1 MEWAQTLTL
10 LAATP
15 LSTGTSA
22 LQWFMI
28 IIGIGAGL
36 GGLAAGFYGARQ
48 KGIIELLKTENTAYK
63 ESNAR
68 LHEENNTLKQTCAQA
83 TAEAK
88 IWRDN
93 VTQRPSIQKMIE
105 TNQRQHKEYMGEM
118 AKVAKGLSDLVTQQG
133 KLTEVIAQTIVKEG
147 SNG

>member
-1 MEWAQTLTL
+1 MEWVQ
-10 LAATP
+10 
-15 LSTGTSA
+15 SFGT
-22 LQWFMI
+22 FV
-28 IIGIGAGL
+28 GIAGVL
-36 GGLAAGFYGARQ
+36 GGVFAAFYASRS
-48 KGIIELLKTENTAYK
+48 KGIIELLKTENQAYK
-63 ESNAR
+63 DSNQR
-68 LHEENNTLKQTCAQA
+68 LHEENKQLSDQA
-83 TAEAK
+83 TNAKAELK

-118 AKVAKGLSDLVTQQG
+118 AKVAKGLSELVTQQG

>member
-1 MEWAQTLTL
+1 MEWVTSFGTFVGIAGVLGGV
-10 LAATP
+10 LAA
-15 LSTGTSA
+15 
-22 LQWFMI
+22 
-28 IIGIGAGL
+28 
-36 GGLAAGFYGARQ
+36 FYASRS
-48 KGIIELLKTENTAYK
+48 KGIIELLKTENPAYK
-63 ESNAR
+63 DSNQR
-68 LHEENNTLKQTCAQA
+68 LHDENKQLSDQA
-83 TAEAK
+83 TNAKAELK